1 MASNFIFQKILF
13 KILVCLATTGIILAQ
28 QRPDSESF
36 IADELETLLV
46 NTGGLNNAGF
56 AAAITPCTNYVDRTT
71 GLNNNTLGRQSAAQ
85 WIRTAF
91 HDFATANVAAG
102 TGGVDASV
110 GFETARPENTGPG
123 IPDSLFF
130 FSFFVN
136 AKTSMADLIALGAVI
151 SIKSCGGPLVPLR
164 GGRVD
169 ATEAGPA
176 GVCEPETDLHTT
188 LSKFAAA
195 GFNQADTIALTA
207 CGHSMGG
214 VHHENFPQVVTE
226 AAVSTNNAD
235 GRAPFDE
242 SVAAFDVKVVN
253 EYLSGTG
260 DRGGALVTTSNKTVQ
275 SDLRLYLSDKN
286 ATMKKLSSS
295 ADEFASTCSTLV
307 ARMIDTVPK
316 GVSLTPV
323 IQPAHVK
330 LINTTLSLD
339 NKGDMKLSASV
350 RYLQNSGAA
359 PAPDSLKV
367 SLIGRSGT
375 PATDNV
381 EATSGATDVGTSA
394 FGPTRF
400 YTFTLNAPVSKGLS
414 GIDVLDQEFP
424 LQDSLFVEYSR
435 SSISP
440 GQATFAT
447 SFLKSVVWT
456 VKITAALRASYAPSS
471 LTATFAIPVPQPD
484 TINPKID
491 FSKTAS
497 LARTGK
503 VGQFTLYS
511 GTTTLEIQGSQ
522 LFGGSVDITGQGI
535 NEKAEFFKLFNLLS
549 KSP

>member
-1 MASNFIFQKILF
+1 MKSSLF
-13 KILVCLATTGIILAQ
+13 SKLLLKLWICLAAPAIIVAQ
-28 QRPDSESF
+28 QVPDSRSF
-36 IADELETLLV
+36 IVDELETLLV

-56 AAAITPCTNYVDRTT
+56 SAAIDPCTNYVDRTT
-71 GLNNNTLGRQSAAQ
+71 GQNNNALGRQSAAQ

-110 GFETARPENTGPG
+110 GYETTRPENTGPG

-151 SIKSCGGPLVPLR
+151 SIKSCGGPYVPLR

-169 ATEAGPA
+169 ATEAGPF
-176 GVCEPETDLHTT
+176 GVCEPETPLDTT

-214 VHHENFPQVVTE
+214 VHHADFPQVVSE
-226 AAVSTNNAD
+226 AAVGPNNAD

-286 ATMKKLSSS
+286 ATMKKLSRSG
-295 ADEFASTCSTLV
+295 DEFTSTCSTLI
-307 ARMIDTVPK
+307 ARMIDTVPR

-323 IQPAHVK
+323 IQPALVK
-330 LINTTLSLD
+330 LLNSTLSLD
-339 NKGDMKLSASV
+339 EKGGLKLAASV
-350 RYLQNSGAA
+350 RYLQQSGVA

-375 PATDNV
+375 AATSSA
-381 EATSGATDVGTSA
+381 EATSAATDVGTSA

-400 YTFTLNAPVSKGLS
+400 YTFTLDVPPSNGLS
-414 GIDVLDQEFP
+414 GINVLDQKFP

-440 GQATFAT
+440 GQATFGAN
-447 SFLKSVVWT
+447 FLKSVKWT
-456 VKITAALRASYAPSS
+456 VKITAALRASYTPAS
-471 LTATFAIPVPQPD
+471 LTATFATPVPQGD
-484 TINPKID
+484 IINPKMD
-491 FSKTAS
+491 FSKTVS
-497 LARTGK
+497 LARS
-503 VGQFTLYS
+503 GQAGQYQLYS
-511 GTTTLEIQGSQ
+511 GVATLEITGSQ
-522 LFGGSVDITGQGI
+522 LFSSSVDISGQGI
-535 NEKAEFFKLFNLLS
+535 QDKVEFFKLFNLIS